1 MRPKARTAANVGVQK
16 GDVILVVNDQKI
28 ETTHDLEKA
37 SAARPNF
44 WKLTIERGGQMIQTV
59 IGG

>member
-1 MRPKARTAANVGVQK
+1 VQK

-28 ETTHDLEKA
+28 ETTRDLEKA
-37 SAARPNF
+37 SAERPNF